1 MKYIVG
7 IPYRNRIDLL
17 RDAINSI
24 KCYWDNLVL
33 IDNSGCQELSTQG
46 FGKDFLIIES
56 IVPLTLTQSHNTF
69 IQIANEKACD
79 FFMFMHNDAVA
90 DKGIPENF
98 LELVQQL
105 FDEKRN
111 WGALFTNEVAGS
123 HPDLLAAY
131 NMEAINNV
139 GLYDTVLHDY
149 FSDWDYYRRM
159 IIKGYEL
166 IDSGLNLI
174 HQNGGSNTINS
185 DRMMNLL
192 HHITFL
198 LYRGYYIR
206 KWGGEPGKDQYTI
219 PFSTHNNIMGVL
231 TLVKQKYG
239 STATLEQVIK
249 SLPEANLNI
258 IGILTL
264 IKQEYGPTATV
275 EQIIES
281 HPDTHQKAL
290 EAVKKYY
297 AVLRVEQGDYSG
309 GVSS

>member
-1 MKYIVG
+1 
-7 IPYRNRIDLL
+7 
-17 RDAINSI
+17 
-24 KCYWDNLVL
+24 VL

-46 FGKDFLIIES
+46 FGKDFLVIEP
-56 IVPLTLTQSHNTF
+56 IVPLTLTQSHNTL

-90 DKGIPENF
+90 ESGIPENF

-111 WGALFTNEVAGS
+111 WGALFTDEVGGS

-131 NMEAINNV
+131 NMKAINDV
-139 GLYDTVLHDY
+139 GRYDIVFHDY

-174 HQNGGSNTINS
+174 HQNGGSNTIHSN
-185 DRMMNLL
+185 RMMNLL
-192 HHITFL
+192 HHITFR
-198 LYRGYYIR
+198 LYRHYYIL
-206 KWGGEPGKDQYTI
+206 KWGGEPGKDQHII
-219 PFSTHNNIMGVL
+219 PFSAHNNIMDVL
-231 TLVKQKYG
+231 THVKKEYG
-239 STATLEQVIK
+239 STATLEQVIE
-249 SLPEANLNI
+249 SFPETSLNI
-258 IGILTL
+258 IGVLTFV
-264 IKQEYGPTATV
+264 KQEYGPTATLG
-275 EQIIES
+275 QIIETL
-281 HPDTHQKAL
+281 PDTHQKAL

-297 AVLRVEQGDYSG
+297 AVLKVEQGDYSG